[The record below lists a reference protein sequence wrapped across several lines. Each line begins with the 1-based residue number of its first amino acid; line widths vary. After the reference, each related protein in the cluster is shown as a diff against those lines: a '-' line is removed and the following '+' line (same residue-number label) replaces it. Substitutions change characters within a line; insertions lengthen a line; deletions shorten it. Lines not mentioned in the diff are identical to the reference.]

1 MRFPHLAHR
10 SAAAHKLHSTPQQDG
25 MNLISGNDQTS
36 SRLPAFSLLLP
47 ESCPNNRDRRR
58 ERFGSGY
65 WDGRGAAEA
74 AAFANNGWIGI
85 EMVKT
90 LSRPLSQQ
98 QLRRN
103 VEAI

>member
-1 MRFPHLAHR
+1 V
-10 SAAAHKLHSTPQQDG
+10 
-25 MNLISGNDQTS
+25 
-36 SRLPAFSLLLP
+36 SRNIA
-47 ESCPNNRDRRR
+47 R
-58 ERFGSGY
+58 ERFGSGC

-103 VEAI
+103 VQAI